1 MTPSRQRALV
11 IGVIVSGV
19 LIVGFF
25 GWRTLHA
32 FRDFRGHLPPPPF
45 VPAENQAVETDV
57 ELIRDWMTIPFIS
70 RMYQVSPRALFDAVG
85 ISPMGNGEKN
95 LAQLNAEYFPNQ
107 PGMVLEVV
115 KAAVQANQPPPT
127 PVSPATASPTPMSV
141 PAVAP

>member
-11 IGVIVSGV
+11 IGVIALGI
-19 LIVGFF
+19 LIITFF
-25 GWRTLHA
+25 GLRAVFA
-32 FRDFRGHLPPPPF
+32 FREFRRHGPPPLSPLE
-45 VPAENQAVETDV
+45 AQQVETDV

-70 RMYQVSPRALFDAVG
+70 RMYQVSPRALFDAIG
-85 ISPMGNGEKN
+85 ISPMGNSEKN